1 MQGYLLADKLAANR
15 VKCLYRDILGSVL
28 LSKLS
33 WTSSSIITN
42 KFVNGAEDIISPYL
56 IKEEI
61 RGSSK
66 FSFAP

>member
-1 MQGYLLADKLAANR
+1 MQGYLLADKLAA
-15 VKCLYRDILGSVL
+15 ISSLGSVL

-33 WTSSSIITN
+33 WTSSSIIRN

-66 FSFAP
+66 FSFTP